1 MRRLAWRLWLAVG
14 ILMCTACNHHQTGKR
29 YFVAFSQCN
38 NAEPYRTA
46 QNQLMQRLFDQKG
59 DVQLVIADAQQDNS
73 KQIAQIETFIREKP
87 DLLIVAPNERAP
99 LTDVMGRAL
108 AAGIRVICLERDITQ
123 PNYTTFIREKP
134 DLLIVAP
141 NERAPLTDVMGRA
154 LAAGIR
160 VICLERDITQPNYTT
175 FIGADNVAI
184 GNMAG
189 EFIVDALTRKN
200 GRPQGKVVE
209 IRGLLGVEAE
219 MERYNGAHE
228 ITKAYPGIRF
238 VHEAVADWLQSNAR
252 ERMSEILRAEPS
264 IDVVYAH
271 NDPMAIGAYLAA
283 RDLGRDKQMTFIGID
298 GLGGPAGGIKKV
310 MDGVLAVTFYYPLCV
325 DKAVEIGEH
334 MLRDSAFRPDKQYIL
349 QPEKITAANASQMYD
364 KLTF

>member
-1 MRRLAWRLWLAVG
+1 MRVICGFWLTVAL
-14 ILMCTACNHHQTGKR
+14 LMCSACNHQQAAKR

-87 DLLIVAPNERAP
+87 DLLIVAPNERSP
-99 LTDVMGRAL
+99 LTEVMGRAL
-108 AAGIRVICLERDITQ
+108 AAGIPVICLERDIT
-123 PNYTTFIREKP
+123 R
-134 DLLIVAP
+134 
-141 NERAPLTDVMGRA
+141 
-154 LAAGIR
+154 
-160 VICLERDITQPNYTT
+160 PNYTT
-175 FIGADNVAI
+175 FIGADNTAI
-184 GNMAG
+184 GKLAG
-189 EFIVDALTRKN
+189 TFIVDSLTRKN
-200 GRPQGKVVE
+200 GTPQGNVVE

-228 ITKAYPGIRF
+228 VTKAYPGIHF

-252 ERMSEILRAEPS
+252 ERMLEILRAESS

-283 RDLGRDKQMTFIGID
+283 RDLGREKQMTFIGID
-298 GLGGPAGGIKKV
+298 GLGGAAGGIKKV

-325 DKAVEIGEH
+325 DKAVEIAEH
-334 MLRDSAFRPDKQYIL
+334 MLHDPSFRPQKQYIL
-349 QPEKITAANASQMYD
+349 QPQEVSAANATQMYD
-364 KLTF
+364 KLSLQQ